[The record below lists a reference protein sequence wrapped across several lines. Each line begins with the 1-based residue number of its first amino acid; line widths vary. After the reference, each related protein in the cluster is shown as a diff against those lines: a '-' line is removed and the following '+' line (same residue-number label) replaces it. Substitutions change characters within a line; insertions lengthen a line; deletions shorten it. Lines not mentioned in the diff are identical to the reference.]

1 MHIITCNWIKYYID
15 ITNCCLYTHTA
26 AYIYIY
32 ICLYCISPAPD
43 NNMLF
48 SLCAPKVFCRRRLCP
63 QLVHSN
69 SIARVVFVFFFPFFP
84 LRFACPINKQQFA
97 QCLYIRIAPEY
108 MARDAHPESSSR
120 ESLSIPLLSVCAV
133 CPAVY
138 SVCI

>member
-32 ICLYCISPAPD
+32 ILAFIAFPRPLII
-43 NNMLF
+43 MLF

-69 SIARVVFVFFFPFFP
+69 SIEFCLSFSPPFFLFDSLARSINSSSP
-84 LRFACPINKQQFA
+84 SAYIALEYPI
-97 QCLYIRIAPEY
+97 
-108 MARDAHPESSSR
+108 ARDAHPESSSR
-120 ESLSIPLLSVCAV
+120 ESLSIPLLSVCPV